1 MNMNSN
7 KKFNSSSG
15 NFFKKI
21 EDVAEV
27 DVVEKLKTE
36 LRLLNGVQQKVVN
49 DQIERYENF
58 GINSRNR
65 FECMHTLIAD
75 TCKKSFINFLKEL
88 SIIFVSIAQL
98 HQNVGKCF
106 KAETDIKIFHEG
118 QEGSDPGLKK

>member
-49 DQIERYENF
+49 DQIERY
-58 GINSRNR
+58 G
-65 FECMHTLIAD
+65 
-75 TCKKSFINFLKEL
+75 NFL
-88 SIIFVSIAQL
+88 V
-98 HQNVGKCF
+98 
-106 KAETDIKIFHEG
+106 
-118 QEGSDPGLKK
+118 